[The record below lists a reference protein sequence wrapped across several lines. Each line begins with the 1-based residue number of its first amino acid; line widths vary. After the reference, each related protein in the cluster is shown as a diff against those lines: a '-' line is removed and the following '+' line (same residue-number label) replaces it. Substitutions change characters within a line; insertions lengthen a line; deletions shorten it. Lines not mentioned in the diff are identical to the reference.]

1 MLKWHLAPTSN
12 REEDEGRPRRMD
24 GRSPPLMDTHAF
36 HPDLRRAAPWLPR
49 AAVRPRTLKAIRL
62 STGLLARIPRK
73 GVTVEALG
81 PISVRVHRPAS
92 SPGPLP
98 ALLWI
103 HGGGYVIGSAAQDD
117 AVCRRFADGLGMVVA
132 AVEYRLAPEHRFPVP
147 LHDCHD
153 ALVWLAGQPTV
164 DPTRVAVGGA
174 SAGGGLAAALG
185 VLARQRGEVP
195 LAFQLLAYPMLDDR
209 TAARTDIDESNFRLW
224 NNGANRF
231 GWQSYTGHRPGSDEV
246 GGLAAPS
253 RLDDL
258 AGLPPA
264 WIGVGTLDLFHD
276 EDLAYARRLRE
287 AGVECELDVVEGAFH
302 GFDLVRAKAG
312 VSRAFRS
319 SQLAALGAALR

>member
-1 MLKWHLAPTSN
+1 
-12 REEDEGRPRRMD
+12 
-24 GRSPPLMDTHAF
+24 MDTHAF
-36 HPDLRRAAPWLPR
+36 HPDLRRTAPWLPR

-62 STGLLARIPRK
+62 STGLLARIPRR

-117 AVCRRFADGLGMVVA
+117 AVCRRFADQLGIVVA

-174 SAGGGLAAALG
+174 SAGGGLAAALA
-185 VLARQRGEVP
+185 VLARQRAEVP

-209 TAARTDIDESNFRLW
+209 TAERTDLDESNFRLW
-224 NNGANRF
+224 NNEANRF

-246 GGLAAPS
+246 SGLAAPS

-319 SQLAALGAALR
+319 AQLTALGAALR

>member
-1 MLKWHLAPTSN
+1 MAAP
-12 REEDEGRPRRMD
+12 
-24 GRSPPLMDTHAF
+24 PPLMDTHAF
-36 HPDLRRAAPWLPR
+36 HPRPAPCCPRLPR
-49 AAVRPRTLKAIRL
+49 AAVRPRTLKPIRL

-73 GVTVEALG
+73 GVTVQALG

-117 AVCRRFADGLGMVVA
+117 AVCRRFADRLGMVVA

-153 ALVWLAGQPTV
+153 ALVWLAGQPSV

-174 SAGGGLAAALG
+174 SAGGGLAAALA
-185 VLARQRGEVP
+185 VLARQRSEVP

-224 NNGANRF
+224 NNEANRF
-231 GWQSYTGHRPGSDEV
+231 GWQSYTGHRPGSDEIS
-246 GGLAAPS
+246 GLAAPS

-312 VSRAFRS
+312 VSQAFRS